1 MITLLFFFFFLMI
14 RRPPRSTLFPYTTLF
29 RSRGGPHGGKYTQGG
44 LDSGRTG
51 KRGADR
57 RRRHCRGPSARA
69 DALLRFLGGCREIP
83 GGFCGPGGL
92 AAGQRFAR
100 REDGTH
106 CGRAPGAANA
116 SHHPGAGGASLRCS
130 ITCSL
135 KCCAVTSAR

>member
-57 RRRHCRGPSARA
+57 RRRHRRGPSAGA
-69 DALLRFLGGCREIP
+69 DALLRDRKSTRLNSSHLVISYAV
-83 GGFCGPGGL
+83 FCLEKKKRKQINTNPYV
-92 AAGQRFAR
+92 
-100 REDGTH
+100 
-106 CGRAPGAANA
+106 
-116 SHHPGAGGASLRCS
+116 RC
-130 ITCSL
+130 TGM
-135 KCCAVTSAR
+135 